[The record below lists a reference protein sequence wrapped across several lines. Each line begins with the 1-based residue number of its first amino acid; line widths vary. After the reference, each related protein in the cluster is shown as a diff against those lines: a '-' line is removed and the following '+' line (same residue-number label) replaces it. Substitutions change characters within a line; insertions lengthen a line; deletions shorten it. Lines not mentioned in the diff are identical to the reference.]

1 MTRLASPP
9 SSQPVFESLAALA
22 SRVQSGDRLGIGG
35 FHFSRAPIALARAVI
50 EAGVRDLD
58 FISWGGGLILEWLLA
73 ADAVR
78 SMTLCF
84 DNLDVFG
91 LAPQFR
97 AAVESG
103 RVPLSEW
110 TALGMIQGFQA
121 ARDGLESMPF
131 PPPHG
136 SDIVQRSG
144 FARLHPD
151 PWSGREVATVP
162 ALPLDVLLLHAQR
175 ADGAGNVEIQGAR
188 GLDLSS
194 IFASR
199 QVLATVEEIVPTGTL
214 QDASSLRSYVVPR
227 SFVTAISEVPYGA
240 WPTSCLPF
248 YPSDYAALHRIVDGE
263 PVPEVPDDI
272 RQIWLAAAA
281 TISPEQVTSRDLVN
295 LAGLEPE
302 AGPATPAEIMINW
315 IASTIDNDSV
325 CSVGS
330 VSPLATVAYL
340 LAKRTHAP
348 ALVLM
353 TANGGLIDVA
363 NRPMMMILA
372 ESLDFQTA
380 VLHCGG
386 DDSYRW
392 YYQRG
397 RVTHEVVSAAQIDR
411 WGGTNNIE
419 VTSPSGRRIRLP
431 GQGGMADVA
440 NLHRHF
446 MLYLP
451 RHSPLSLVERVDY
464 VSAARGLLRDDER
477 RDSGYQP
484 GDVYLITNLAVFRL
498 DPEPG
503 EFVLQSLHSGVT
515 LDHVREQTGFSPRV
529 SPNLSETTLPSPETL
544 RLIREEIDP
553 LGMRE
558 LEFVA
563 GKERGPLLA
572 RIIAAEERVISGL
585 QRRPETT
592 ARGPDTFSDR
602 QQSNNREHG

>member
-1 MTRLASPP
+1 MTESDSPP
-9 SSQPVFESLAALA
+9 TIRPAFESLSDLA
-22 SRVQSGDRLGIGG
+22 SRVHSGDRLGIGG
-35 FHFSRAPIALARAVI
+35 FHFSRAPVALARAVI
-50 EAGVRDLD
+50 ETGVRDLD
-58 FISWGGGLILEWLLA
+58 FVSWGGGLILEWLLA

-103 RVPLSEW
+103 RVLLSEW

-121 ARDGLESMPF
+121 ARDGLDSMPF
-131 PPPHG
+131 PSPLG
-136 SDIVQRSG
+136 SEIVQRSG
-144 FARLHPD
+144 FAQLHPD
-151 PWSGREVATVP
+151 PYSGREVATVP

-175 ADGAGNVEIQGAR
+175 ADEAGNVEIQGAR

-194 IFASR
+194 IFAS
-199 QVLATVEEIVPTGTL
+199 QKVLVTVEEVVPAGTF
-214 QDASSLRSYVVPR
+214 QDVAAPRSFIVPR
-227 SFVTAISEVPYGA
+227 SFVTAISEVPFGA

-248 YPSDYAALHRIVDGE
+248 YPTDYAALHRIIDGE
-263 PVPEVPDDI
+263 QEPEAPDEP
-272 RQIWLAAAA
+272 RRSWLTAAAA
-281 TISPEQVTSRDLVN
+281 IPGEQVVGSEMAN
-295 LAGLEPE
+295 LAGLEP
-302 AGPATPAEIMINW
+302 ATGAATPAEIMITW

-340 LAKRTHAP
+340 LAKQTHAP
-348 ALVLM
+348 DLVLM

-363 NRPMMMILA
+363 ERPMAMILA

-411 WGGTNNIE
+411 WGATNNIE

-464 VSAARGLLRDDER
+464 VSAARGLLQDDER
-477 RDSGYQP
+477 RPAGYQP
-484 GDVYLITNLAVFRL
+484 GDVHLITNLALFRL
-498 DPEPG
+498 DHDLG
-503 EFVLQSLHSGVT
+503 EFVLESLHPGVT
-515 LDHVREQTGFSPRV
+515 LDDVRQHTGFSPRV
-529 SPNLSETTLPSPETL
+529 SPDLSETASPSPETL
-544 RLIREEIDP
+544 RLIREAIDP

-563 GKERGPLLA
+563 GKERAPLLA
-572 RIIAAEERVISGL
+572 RIIAAEERVI
-585 QRRPETT
+585 T
-592 ARGPDTFSDR
+592 AIQAERAKT
-602 QQSNNREHG
+602 REREV

>member
-1 MTRLASPP
+1 MTGAESPP
-9 SSQPVFESLAALA
+9 TNQPVFTSLSDLA
-22 SRVQSGDRLGIGG
+22 SRVHSGDRLGIGG
-35 FHFSRAPIALARAVI
+35 FHFSRAPVALARAVI
-50 EAGVRDLD
+50 ESEVRALD
-58 FISWGGGLILEWLLA
+58 FVSWGGGLILEWLLA

-103 RVPLSEW
+103 HVPLSEW

-121 ARDGLESMPF
+121 ARDGLDSMPF
-131 PPPHG
+131 PPPLG
-136 SDIVQRSG
+136 SEIVERSG
-144 FARLHPD
+144 FAQLHPD
-151 PWSGREVATVP
+151 LLSGREVATVP

-175 ADGAGNVEIQGAR
+175 ADEAGNVEIQGAR

-194 IFASR
+194 IFASQ
-199 QVLATVEEIVPTGTL
+199 QVLVTVEEIVPSGTF
-214 QDASSLRSYVVPR
+214 QAASAPRSFVVPR
-227 SFVTAISEVPYGA
+227 SFVTAISHAPFGA
-240 WPTSCLPF
+240 WPTSCLPY
-248 YPSDYAALHRIVDGE
+248 YPTDYAALHRIVDGE
-263 PVPEVPDDI
+263 EVGDTPDAS
-272 RQIWLAAAA
+272 RRNWLVAAAA
-281 TISPEQVTSRDLVN
+281 IPYEQATGQDWADLV
-295 LAGLEPE
+295 GLEPPSE
-302 AGPATPAEIMINW
+302 PATPAEIKINW
-315 IASTIDNDSV
+315 IAATIDNDSV

-348 ALVLM
+348 ELVLM

-363 NRPMMMILA
+363 ERPMAMILA

-411 WGGTNNIE
+411 WGATNNIE

-477 RDSGYQP
+477 RQAGYQP
-484 GDVYLITNLAVFRL
+484 GDVHLITNLAVFRL
-498 DPEPG
+498 DHDLG
-503 EFVLQSLHSGVT
+503 EFVLETLHPGVT
-515 LDHVREQTGFSPRV
+515 LDQVRQQTGFPPRV
-529 SPNLSETTLPSPETL
+529 SPDLSETVSPSPETL
-544 RLIREEIDP
+544 RLIREAIDP

-572 RIIAAEERVISGL
+572 HIIAAEERVISEL
-585 QRRPETT
+585 QSERAT
-592 ARGPDTFSDR
+592 ALG
-602 QQSNNREHG
+602 RED

>member
-1 MTRLASPP
+1 MTEAACPP
-9 SSQPVFESLAALA
+9 TNQPVFESLAELA
-22 SRVQSGDRLGIGG
+22 SRVRSGDRLGIGG
-35 FHFSRAPIALARAVI
+35 FHFSRAPVALARAVI
-50 EAGVRDLD
+50 ESGARDLD

-91 LAPQFR
+91 LAPHFR

-121 ARDGLESMPF
+121 ARDGLGSMPF
-131 PPPHG
+131 PPPLG

-175 ADGAGNVEIQGAR
+175 ADEAGNVEIQGAR
-188 GLDLSS
+188 GLDVSS

-199 QVLATVEEIVPTGTL
+199 QVLVTVEEIVPSGTF
-214 QDASSLRSYVVPR
+214 QDAAAARSFIVPR
-227 SFVTAISEVPYGA
+227 SFVTAISRVPFGA

-248 YPSDYAALHRIVDGE
+248 YPTDYAALHRIVDGE
-263 PVPEVPDDI
+263 PALEVPDES
-272 RQIWLAAAA
+272 RRNWLAAA
-281 TISPEQVTSRDLVN
+281 IPHERVVGRDFVN
-295 LAGLEPE
+295 VAGLEPE
-302 AGPATPAEIMINW
+302 SGPATPAEIMINW
-315 IASTIDNDSV
+315 IASTINNDSV

-348 ALVLM
+348 GLVLM

-363 NRPMMMILA
+363 DRPMAMILA

-411 WGGTNNIE
+411 WGATNNIE

-477 RDSGYQP
+477 RRAGYHP
-484 GDVYLITNLAVFRL
+484 GDVYLITNLAVFRVDHDL
-498 DPEPG
+498 G
-503 EFVLQSLHSGVT
+503 EFVLESLHPGVS
-515 LDHVREQTGFSPRV
+515 LDHVREQTGFSPRI
-529 SPNLSETTLPSPETL
+529 SPSLSETALPSPETL

-572 RIIAAEERVISGL
+572 RIIAAEERVISEI
-585 QRRPETT
+585 QTCPEMVE
-592 ARGPDTFSDR
+592 R
-602 QQSNNREHG
+602 

>member
-1 MTRLASPP
+1 MTAAEFPP
-9 SSQPVFESLAALA
+9 TNQPAFESLADLA
-22 SRVQSGDRLGIGG
+22 SRVHSGDRLGIGG
-35 FHFSRAPIALARAVI
+35 FHFSRAPVALARAVI
-50 EAGVRDLD
+50 ERGVQNLD
-58 FISWGGGLILEWLLA
+58 FISWGGGLVLEWLLA
-73 ADAVR
+73 AGAVR

-121 ARDGLESMPF
+121 ARDGLDSMPF
-131 PPPHG
+131 PPPLG

-144 FARLHPD
+144 FAQIHPD
-151 PWSGREVATVP
+151 PVSGREVATVP

-175 ADGAGNVEIQGAR
+175 ADTAGNVEIQGAR

-199 QVLATVEEIVPTGTL
+199 QVLVTVEEIVPAGTF
-214 QDASSLRSYVVPR
+214 QAAAAPRSFVVPR
-227 SFVTAISEVPYGA
+227 SFVTAISEAPFGA
-240 WPTSCLPF
+240 WPTSCLPY
-248 YPSDYAALHRIVDGE
+248 YPTDYAALHRIVDGE
-263 PVPEVPDDI
+263 QVSELPDDS
-272 RQIWLAAAA
+272 RRTWLMAAAA
-281 TISPEQVTSRDLVN
+281 IPSERVAGQEMAD

-302 AGPATPAEIMINW
+302 TGPATPAEIMINW
-315 IASTIDNDSV
+315 IASTIDNESV

-348 ALVLM
+348 ELVLM

-363 NRPMMMILA
+363 DRPMAMILA

-411 WGGTNNIE
+411 WGATNNIE
-419 VTSPSGRRIRLP
+419 VVSPSGRRIRLP

-440 NLHRHF
+440 NLHHHF

-451 RHSPLSLVERVDY
+451 RHSPLSLVEKVDY
-464 VSAARGLLRDDER
+464 ISAARGVLRDDER
-477 RDSGYQP
+477 RRAGYQP
-484 GDVYLITNLAVFRL
+484 GDVHLITNLAVFRL
-498 DPEPG
+498 DHDLG
-503 EFVLQSLHSGVT
+503 EFILESLHPGVT
-515 LDHVREQTGFSPRV
+515 LEQVREQTGFSPRV
-529 SPNLSETTLPSPETL
+529 SPNLTETVMPTPETL

-572 RIIAAEERVISGL
+572 RIIAAEEQVISEL
-585 QRRPETT
+585 QSQP
-592 ARGPDTFSDR
+592 
-602 QQSNNREHG
+602 

>member
-1 MTRLASPP
+1 MTEPVAQSTN
-9 SSQPVFESLAALA
+9 QPVFESLADLA

-35 FHFSRAPIALARAVI
+35 FHFSRAPVALARAEI
-50 EAGVRDLD
+50 ETGVRDLD
-58 FISWGGGLILEWLLA
+58 FVSWGGGLVLEWLLA

-78 SMTLCF
+78 SLTLCF

-121 ARDGLESMPF
+121 ARDGLDSMPF
-131 PPPHG
+131 PPPLG
-136 SDIVQRSG
+136 SEIVQRSG

-151 PWSGREVATVP
+151 PVSGREVATVP

-175 ADGAGNVEIQGAR
+175 ADAAGNVEIQGAR

-199 QVLATVEEIVPTGTL
+199 QVLVTVEEIVPAGTF
-214 QDASSLRSYVVPR
+214 QGAAAPRSFVVPR
-227 SFVTAISEVPYGA
+227 SFVTAISQAPFGA
-240 WPTSCLPF
+240 WPTSCLP
-248 YPSDYAALHRIVDGE
+248 YNPTDYAALQRIIDGE
-263 PVPEVPDDI
+263 IEFAIPDAP
-272 RQIWLAAAA
+272 RRNWLTAAAA
-281 TISPEQVTSRDLVN
+281 IPSTRVTDRN
-295 LAGLEPE
+295 LAQPGAQDLEPPT
-302 AGPATPAEIMINW
+302 GPATPAEIMITW

-348 ALVLM
+348 GLVLM
-353 TANGGLIDVA
+353 TANGGLIDVDD
-363 NRPMMMILA
+363 RPMALILA

-411 WGGTNNIE
+411 QGATNNIE

-477 RDSGYQP
+477 QRAGYQP
-484 GDVYLITNLAVFRL
+484 GSVHLITNLALFRL
-498 DPEPG
+498 DPDLG
-503 EFVLQSLHSGVT
+503 ELILETLHPGVT
-515 LDHVREQTGFSPRV
+515 LDEVRQQTGFFPRISPELGETV
-529 SPNLSETTLPSPETL
+529 SPSPETL

-553 LGMRE
+553 FGMRE
-558 LEFVA
+558 LEFVM

-572 RIIAAEERVISGL
+572 RIIAAEEGAITDL
-585 QRRPETT
+585 LARPGPT
-592 ARGPDTFSDR
+592 A
-602 QQSNNREHG
+602 